1 MRENEEMV
9 VDSNESVDDELRVN
23 RDPESECV
31 DILLVIVLVLD

>member
-9 VDSNESVDDELRVN
+9 LDSNESADDELRVN

-31 DILLVIVLVLD
+31 DILLVI

>member
-9 VDSNESVDDELRVN
+9 LDSNESVHDELRVN

-31 DILLVIVLVLD
+31 DILLVI